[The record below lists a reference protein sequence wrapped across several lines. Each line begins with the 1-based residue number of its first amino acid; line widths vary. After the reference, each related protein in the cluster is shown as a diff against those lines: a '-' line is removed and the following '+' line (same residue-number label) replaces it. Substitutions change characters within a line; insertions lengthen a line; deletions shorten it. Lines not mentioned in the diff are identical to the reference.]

1 IDARSHV
8 RLAHP
13 DMNNG
18 IRILRRGYNFVDG
31 TTDLGRLNAGLFFLS
46 FQRSPDRYITLQKSL
61 ATDAMGEYLK
71 HVGSGLWAVP
81 PAP

>member
-1 IDARSHV
+1 
-8 RLAHP
+8 
-13 DMNNG
+13 
-18 IRILRRGYNFVDG
+18 NFVDG

-81 PAP
+81 PAPQAGASIGAGLLGA

>member
-1 IDARSHV
+1 
-8 RLAHP
+8 
-13 DMNNG
+13 MNGG

-46 FQRSPDRYITLQKSL
+46 FQKDPARYITLQKALS
-61 ATDAMGEYLK
+61 TDAMNEYVR

-81 PAP
+81 PAPAAGASVGAGLLGS

>member
-1 IDARSHV
+1 
-8 RLAHP
+8 
-13 DMNNG
+13 M
-18 IRILRRGYNFVDG
+18 
-31 TTDLGRLNAGLFFLS
+31 S

-81 PAP
+81 PAPQAGASIGAGLLGA